1 MSVTPG
7 KGRLSAI
14 PTPGKPG
21 TGTGIP
27 TPGLRPRSTSS
38 TGQRPSSN
46 NQDDDYAS
54 RAFQDAIRANDPAQ
68 HRAPRAAESHPP
80 SSFASSLSPT
90 SSASSASIQ
99 SLGLGF
105 STNGARSSSLVASV
119 GGVRPSSSASS
130 ASASSAGRTPSAK
143 ASAVRPPSR
152 SSDIFARS
160 ASRAGR
166 PFDVGDNVRIESL
179 GFEGVLKYFGEI
191 DGKPGMWAGVELSGG
206 FAGKGKNNGSVA
218 GDPRIQPSSK
228 GPSTVFKKPGSSTSL
243 AFLRSPQWL
252 SQLFSV
258 VSSHPIY

>member
-1 MSVTPG
+1 MSVTPA
-7 KGRLSAI
+7 KGRLSGI

-38 TGQRPSSN
+38 TGQRPPAN

-80 SSFASSLSPT
+80 SSFAASLSP
-90 SSASSASIQ
+90 SSSSSASIQ
-99 SLGLGF
+99 GLGLGF
-105 STNGARSSSLVASV
+105 STNGSRSNGLAASV

-152 SSDIFARS
+152 SSDLFARS

-218 GDPRIQPSSK
+218 G
-228 GPSTVFKKPGSSTSL
+228 
-243 AFLRSPQWL
+243 
-252 SQLFSV
+252 
-258 VSSHPIY
+258 